1 MRRLTVAVEA
11 SPRYRM
17 RMHYFDAVRARFDR
31 LVWGLLPGVCV
42 LCDVPTDVAADLCE
56 HCCAALPRL
65 EAPCPRCALPL
76 QNPGDAFCA
85 ACQSRPPPYARTVAA
100 LRYSE
105 PVTRMIHRLKFR
117 GSRIDAR
124 VLGGLLAASIMAA
137 YKQQSLPDLVV
148 PVPLS
153 RRRLRRRGHNQAA
166 LLARWLGTPF
176 DPSACERVRDTPPQ
190 AGLSRARR
198 LHNLAD
204 AFASRRRFDDLCVAV
219 VDDVMTTGT
228 TVGFLSQTLLAAG
241 AREVHVWA
249 AARTLH
255 PTHESRLL
263 E

>member
-1 MRRLTVAVEA
+1 
-11 SPRYRM
+11 M
-17 RMHYFDAVRARFDR
+17 RMHHFDAVRRRFDQLLWR
-31 LVWGLLPGVCV
+31 LLPGVCV
-42 LCDVPTDVAADLCE
+42 LCDAPTGIAADLCE

-76 QNPGDAFCA
+76 QNPDDALCA
-85 ACQSRPPPYARTVAA
+85 ACRARPPPYARTVAA

-124 VLGGLLAASIMAA
+124 VLGGLLAASIATA
-137 YKQQSLPDLVV
+137 YAQQSPPDLVV

-153 RRRLRRRGHNQAA
+153 RRRLLRRGHNQAA
-166 LLARWLGTPF
+166 LLARWLGRPF
-176 DPSACERVRDTPPQ
+176 EPAACERVRDTPPQ

-204 AFASRRRFDDLCVAV
+204 AFATRRRFDDVSVAV

-228 TVGFLSQTLLAAG
+228 TVGSLSRTLLAAG

-249 AARTLH
+249 AA
-255 PTHESRLL
+255 THESTLL